1 MIATLSQAL
10 ATWNSY
16 YGNHQ
21 ALSVTIRYLH
31 LAALLVGGG
40 TALALDREIFGLRRS
55 APQMRAATIARLNS
69 AHALVI
75 GSLAFIV
82 ASGLLM
88 AAADVETYLVS
99 PTFWIKMA
107 LIVALFAAIA
117 FEETNFKK
125 LASGDRTAARRSK
138 LGGVIA
144 TVAFLGVLLAAVQAF
159 H

>member
-107 LIVALFAAIA
+107 LVAILLVNGAVLARAGRSAAGGRRLAVVSVVSAVLWLVIVYVSNWLRVAA
-117 FEETNFKK
+117 
-125 LASGDRTAARRSK
+125 
-138 LGGVIA
+138 
-144 TVAFLGVLLAAVQAF
+144 
-159 H
+159 